1 MKMNC
6 IIIDDEPL
14 ARKGLREY
22 VNDVEFLHV
31 VGEFDNPLRAGEA
44 LMNGT
49 VDVMF
54 LDIQMPKITGM
65 EFLKTLTHP
74 PLVIFTTA
82 YPQYAVD
89 GFELNAA
96 DYLLKPFSFERFWKA
111 VMKARTLFESG
122 KKSALQPIIVEE
134 EHFFVKTDN
143 KLVKIHYADILVV
156 EALQNYIAVHT
167 TNKKFITYLTFKS
180 IEESLP
186 QHLFVK
192 VHKSYLVAISKIDSI
207 EGNEILVGS
216 HHIPISR
223 SMKDEVLEKILKG
236 RYLKR

>member
-1 MKMNC
+1 MTLNC

-22 VNDVEFLHV
+22 IGDVEFLHLS
-31 VGEFDNPLRAGEA
+31 GEFDNPLRATDA
-44 LMNGT
+44 LMNGK
-49 VDVMF
+49 VDLIF
-54 LDIQMPKITGM
+54 LDIQMPKMTGM
-65 EFLKTLTHP
+65 EFFKTLSNP

-111 VMKARTLFESG
+111 VIKARSIFESG
-122 KKSALQPIIVEE
+122 KVSSSQPLIVEE
-134 EHFFVKTDN
+134 EHFFIKTDS
-143 KLVKIHYADILVV
+143 KLVKINYLDILFV

-167 TNKKFITYLTFKS
+167 LQKKFITYLTFKS
-180 IEESLP
+180 LQESLP
-186 QHLFVK
+186 QHIFLK
-192 VHKSYLVAISKIDSI
+192 VHKSYIVSLHKIESI
-207 EGNEILVGS
+207 EGNEILIGP

-223 SMKDEVLEKILKG
+223 NMKDEVMEKILKG
-236 RYLKR
+236 KYFKR